1 MKTPLSLTLTALL
14 VAAAAPAAA
23 ATKVSFAKDVVP
35 ILKGICANCHLTG
48 EEPGEMKLYP
58 SAAYATLVNVPS
70 KESPLL
76 RISPGNPEK
85 SYLMHKLD
93 GTHLDAG
100 GQGERMPFGLPPLD
114 EADRQKFRDWIKGG
128 AKNN

>member
-1 MKTPLSLTLTALL
+1 MKSPVLLTALL
-14 VAAAAPAAA
+14 IAAAPAAA
-23 ATKVSFAKDVVP
+23 EVSFSKDLAP
-35 ILKGICANCHLTG
+35 IFKGICANCHLTG
-48 EEPGEMKLYP
+48 DEPGGMKLYP
-58 SAAYATLVNVPS
+58 AAALASTVNVPS

-76 RISPGNPEK
+76 RIRPGDPAK

-100 GQGERMPFGLPPLD
+100 GEGERMPFGLAPLD
-114 EADRQKFRDWIKGG
+114 DADRQKFRDWIKNG

>member
-1 MKTPLSLTLTALL
+1 MKPPLLLTALL
-14 VAAAAPAAA
+14 AVAAPAAA
-23 ATKVSFAKDVVP
+23 EVSFARDLVP

-48 EEPGEMKLYP
+48 EEPGKMKLYP
-58 SAAYATLVNVPS
+58 SAARASLVNVPS
-70 KESPLL
+70 QEGSLV
-76 RISPGNPEK
+76 RVRPGDPAQ

-93 GTHLDAG
+93 GTHLDVG

-114 EADRQKFRDWIKGG
+114 DAERQKFRDWIKSG